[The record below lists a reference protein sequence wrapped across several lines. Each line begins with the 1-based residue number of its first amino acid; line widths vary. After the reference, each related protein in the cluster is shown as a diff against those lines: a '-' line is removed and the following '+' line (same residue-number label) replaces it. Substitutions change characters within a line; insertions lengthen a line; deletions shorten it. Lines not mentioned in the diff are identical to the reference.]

1 MSTVTIS
8 KTQYEALKQRAEAY
22 ERIVS
27 ATSDELFSP
36 PPTRDAKK
44 VISDMRK
51 TKRYSEAFL
60 KSLEK
65 GLSRTNY
72 FSK

>member
-1 MSTVTIS
+1 MSTVTIT
-8 KTQYEALKQRAEAY
+8 KTQYEALKRRAEAY

-27 ATSDELFSP
+27 ATSEELFSP
-36 PPTRDAKK
+36 PPTRDVKK
-44 VISDMRK
+44 VIFAMRK

-60 KSLEK
+60 KSLEG
-65 GLSRTNY
+65 GLSQTRH